1 MTMAEVSGST
11 AMGWAGKA
19 DRPLVPMWSTN
30 ETVTGRKTLALD
42 APETLLTDH
51 EGYISVQLK
60 EQMPP
65 TRRVLCLLLKDAV
78 SR

>member
-30 ETVTGRKTLALD
+30 ETVTGRQTLALD

-51 EGYISVQLK
+51 GLH
-60 EQMPP
+60 
-65 TRRVLCLLLKDAV
+65 
-78 SR
+78 